1 MMRSNRV
8 PTLVVPFLVLLLA
21 IGQTLRAA
29 SPGPDETAESKSYD
43 VTATSRQPV
52 RIDRIVRVR
61 RRSRPAAASE
71 SGDFSATLATADDAT
86 SASGAGTWWSRSF
99 WFFSF
104 WLAQADSAETDF
116 RMFAIGVVW
125 NEELHGTL
133 YVYGG
138 DDDVAQGR
146 YRLSATAVAEPA
158 PTEPEPTEPEP
169 TTEPAATTE

>member
-43 VTATSRQPV
+43 VTATSRSQSELTGSFEFVGDP
-52 RIDRIVRVR
+52 DRPQR
-61 RRSRPAAASE
+61 SE

-138 DDDVAQGR
+138 DDVAQGR

-158 PTEPEPTEPEP
+158 PTEPTEPEP